1 MGRARLAALHGVATS
16 YEPAPGRTVE
26 VPEATVVAVLAALG
40 VDASTPQAVRAALD
54 EHAHWRANRL
64 LPDTV
69 VLRAPSGL
77 GAGPVPPAPSD
88 NGPQAALSPAAPR
101 WPPLPPL
108 PDGTVLNVETEDGA
122 DVPWDG
128 TAFFRG
134 GTTPRTGAAP
144 DRWAAGGLPLGTHT
158 LRAHAPDGRSARAT
172 LIVAP
177 ARIPAPRSRSLG
189 FLVQLYSLLSTRSW
203 GMGDLGDLAELA
215 AWAGRSSGAGFV
227 QLNPLHSAVP
237 GGGSEPTDPSP

>member
-77 GAGPVPPAPSD
+77 RAITARRPR
-88 NGPQAALSPAAPR
+88 SP
-101 WPPLPPL
+101 PPL
-108 PDGTVLNVETEDGA
+108 
-122 DVPWDG
+122 
-128 TAFFRG
+128 RG
-134 GTTPRTGAAP
+134 GRRFRPYRTAP
-144 DRWAAGGLPLGTHT
+144 C
-158 LRAHAPDGRSARAT
+158 
-172 LIVAP
+172 
-177 ARIPAPRSRSLG
+177 
-189 FLVQLYSLLSTRSW
+189 
-203 GMGDLGDLAELA
+203 
-215 AWAGRSSGAGFV
+215 
-227 QLNPLHSAVP
+227 
-237 GGGSEPTDPSP
+237 